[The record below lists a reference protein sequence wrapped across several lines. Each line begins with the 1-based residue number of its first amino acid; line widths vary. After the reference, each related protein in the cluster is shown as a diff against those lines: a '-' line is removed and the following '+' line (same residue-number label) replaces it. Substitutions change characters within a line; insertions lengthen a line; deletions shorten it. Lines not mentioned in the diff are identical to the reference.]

1 MEDENV
7 IEVNK
12 DDVKVDEETTTTQNV
27 VSAKDEDDINISE
40 DVVATIAGMAAQEVK
55 GVASMSANGIG
66 EMFGRKTKGVKVQV
80 GAKDTVIDISITVE
94 YGARIPDIAWE
105 VQNKVKT
112 QVESMTGLNVV
123 SVNVKVQGVNMPK
136 KKNEQAQVEASKTE
150 KVEVLDEAK
159 EEKEDETSTK

>member
-150 KVEVLDEAK
+150 KVEVLD
-159 EEKEDETSTK
+159 